1 MVSEFRSAAPERP
14 MNTSIRTPSARPC
27 SKMLGVGSERA
38 GRSRN
43 RKFKP
48 RSLAS
53 VRWLPRRISDH
64 SRSRPEARR
73 SGQQPSSKHPTK
85 GEREKPR
92 DEEGACN
99 QRQGRVAMGIHP
111 VQVCVP
117 SQHGRLSECD
127 GGQDVDSAQ
136 TSAVAAADAEAEQR
150 CRAHGCNPDI
160 TENTMSAYATT
171 PEEKQRRK
179 GKGKTDGSD
188 MEPDQHRNP
197 VPVRTATD
205 DRDQYG
211 AEQED

>member
-1 MVSEFRSAAPERP
+1 
-14 MNTSIRTPSARPC
+14 
-27 SKMLGVGSERA
+27 
-38 GRSRN
+38 
-43 RKFKP
+43 
-48 RSLAS
+48 
-53 VRWLPRRISDH
+53 
-64 SRSRPEARR
+64 
-73 SGQQPSSKHPTK
+73 
-85 GEREKPR
+85 
-92 DEEGACN
+92 
-99 QRQGRVAMGIHP
+99 MGIHP

-117 SQHGRLSECD
+117 SQHRSLSERD
-127 GGQDVDSAQ
+127 GGQDVDGAQ

-197 VPVRTATD
+197 VPVRMATD

>member
-1 MVSEFRSAAPERP
+1 
-14 MNTSIRTPSARPC
+14 
-27 SKMLGVGSERA
+27 
-38 GRSRN
+38 
-43 RKFKP
+43 
-48 RSLAS
+48 
-53 VRWLPRRISDH
+53 
-64 SRSRPEARR
+64 
-73 SGQQPSSKHPTK
+73 
-85 GEREKPR
+85 
-92 DEEGACN
+92 
-99 QRQGRVAMGIHP
+99 MGIHP

-197 VPVRTATD
+197 VPVRMATD